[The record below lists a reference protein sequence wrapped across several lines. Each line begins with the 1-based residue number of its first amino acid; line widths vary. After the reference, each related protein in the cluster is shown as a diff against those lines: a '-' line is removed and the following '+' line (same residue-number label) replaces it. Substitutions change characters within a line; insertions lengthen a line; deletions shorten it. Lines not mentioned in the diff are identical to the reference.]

1 MYTVSYARRDT
12 GKENW
17 LNSSRQ
23 DLHRVNPIGPKSLY
37 TPAKEKGTAILKM
50 EREFLRKKKVSSL
63 WGSFSSVLQLY
74 NLSKP
79 TEALVVD
86 FLMVQWLRIHL
97 PMQAL
102 GFDP

>member
-17 LNSSRQ
+17 LHSSRQ

-50 EREFLRKKKVSSL
+50 EREFLRKKKKFL
-63 WGSFSSVLQLY
+63 LFG
-74 NLSKP
+74 
-79 TEALVVD
+79 EALALSYSSII
-86 FLMVQWLRIHL
+86 FLSLQK
-97 PMQAL
+97 P
-102 GFDP
+102 